1 MGAVTVY
8 RVIHLGVT
16 VTVVRYTETQYSSL
30 ANNHTSLVAHHR
42 TSETQP
48 KSKLLTTTA
57 YKLPELGNIQRTSST
72 EMCHQGFPNFSF
84 PIFNRSGFRRG
95 LAGSGSASSTSS
107 ISGSS
112 YSNIDPQVSPNSLSG
127 SQRGSSKIAATR
139 SGSCMSSLSSDTHS
153 FTLCPA
159 PDRRHT

>member
-107 ISGSS
+107 SPSS
-112 YSNIDPQVSPNSLSG
+112 HDPQQVKARLPLGLLHHQLLPLEELVTNQCLVQG
-127 SQRGSSKIAATR
+127 
-139 SGSCMSSLSSDTHS
+139 
-153 FTLCPA
+153 
-159 PDRRHT
+159 